1 MFKEKEIKE
10 IELEDML
17 EIRTQTLES
26 LENLEVEAKEEEIEE
41 YFSDPF
47 YFEEDYAQHFINHEK
62 FQKGL
67 EEAME
72 LAGFYTGLVNSG
84 MKISLVDDLVALKYS
99 AEKSEAIVKIN
110 AEAQEKIAKEKSA
123 LFIEHT
129 S

>member
-1 MFKEKEIKE
+1 MLKESEIKE
-10 IELEDML
+10 IDLEDML

-26 LENLEVEAKEEEIEE
+26 LEEAEVQEEIEE

-47 YFEEDYAQHFINHEK
+47 YFEEAYTQHFINHEK

-99 AEKSEAIVKIN
+99 AEKSEVIVKIN

-123 LFIEHT
+123 LLIEHT